1 MNHAR
6 DGTHSLLRDTSQLFL
21 LAQADKST
29 ALKHRFHR
37 YHRAGRH
44 RALTG
49 TEKWQRPGGWFL
61 RFNSALIK
69 VDSRSRSSCSDCA
82 SPIGGVWS
90 VHSTICVHP
99 RASGVPI
106 ACFVRTAHRLVVWHG
121 AGVTVPNRAAEC
133 GANVSQKLEPQ
144 MHADQIVQIGN
155 LSLGSVPWR
164 GASDPHK
171 IRKVQNDSLSD
182 PGSAFKQ
189 PGPQPA
195 HQRRVS
201 PGDTPRIGGYRTV
214 RAGPVIIASVR
225 TPRQF
230 HSGRLGRRRAAV
242 NAQ

>member
-1 MNHAR
+1 VNHAR

-155 LSLGSVPWR
+155 LSLGSVPGVAPLTHTKFER
-164 GASDPHK
+164 SKTIPYPIPVPRSNNRDRSQL
-171 IRKVQNDSLSD
+171 IND
-182 PGSAFKQ
+182 GF
-189 PGPQPA
+189 PQA
-195 HQRRVS
+195 
-201 PGDTPRIGGYRTV
+201 T
-214 RAGPVIIASVR
+214 
-225 TPRQF
+225 
-230 HSGRLGRRRAAV
+230 RLE
-242 NAQ
+242 